1 MLNPRN
7 QEENAGGYMLKKE
20 CFAFSLRVKILVFL
34 VSFALLNCNKKDE
47 EKCAFVPDTKGIVID
62 LEIEALEDSLPA
74 IASKQQLV
82 DFFARHPVVRDRF
95 FGRDQYPNDSI
106 FVNEMYNRF
115 INPHLDTLLMETHRV
130 FGDHSELKRNFT
142 EAFTNIKYYY
152 PHFRVPKIQTIIS
165 GFQTDLMVSDTLIIV
180 GLDYYLGKGAK
191 YKPQLYD
198 YLLRRYTKDFI
209 VPSVMLL
216 YAIDSKTNKTK
227 LTDQTVLADMIA
239 YGKAYYFAKRMLP
252 CVPDSILMGYK
263 ADEMKGSRD
272 NENKI
277 YIRLVENEVL
287 YSTSHKIKEKYISER
302 PKTLEIGEKCPG
314 RIGTWIGWRIIES
327 YSENHP
333 DVTLPQIMALADPEN
348 IFKEAK
354 YRPKKN

>member
-1 MLNPRN
+1 MKR
-7 QEENAGGYMLKKE
+7 
-20 CFAFSLRVKILVFL
+20 SLFVFL
-34 VSFALLNCNKKDE
+34 LLLGTLVSCSKKDQ

-62 LEIEALEDSLPA
+62 LKIEALEDSLPS
-74 IASKQQLV
+74 ITSKQQLV
-82 DFFARHPVVRDRF
+82 DFFARHPVVRDHF

-130 FGDHSELKRNFT
+130 FGDLSELKRNFT

-152 PHFRVPKIQTIIS
+152 PQFRAPKVQTIIS

-216 YAIDSKTNKTK
+216 YAIDNKTNKTN
-227 LTDQTVLADMIA
+227 LADQTVLADMIA

-252 CVPDSILMGYK
+252 CLADSILMGYK
-263 ADEMKGSRD
+263 ADEMKGSMD
-272 NENKI
+272 NEDKI

-327 YSENHP
+327 YSEKHP
-333 DVTLPQIMALADPEN
+333 DVALPQIMALPDPEK

-354 YRPKKN
+354 YRPQGNR